1 MGRTRRFDRDEVIDE
16 VIALFWREGYA
27 GTSIGDIID
36 ETKLSRSSL
45 YHAFGSKDGLFAECV
60 TRYSDA
66 VDGPAL
72 QELSSSVLTQA
83 LYDFFDILIESYA
96 SPDTPAGCLG
106 ALSAIERGD
115 VLDQGG
121 EAIRKATLDLR
132 AALQARLEL
141 AVTNKDLPD
150 NADCETLSDL
160 LIVLVRGLAVVNR
173 TGTGPAQLRAVVKAG
188 LRILDNPPVLTN
200 S

>member
-1 MGRTRRFDRDEVIDE
+1 MGRTPRFDRNEIIDE
-16 VIALFWREGYA
+16 AIALFWREGYA
-27 GTSIGDIID
+27 GTSIGDIVD

-60 TRYSDA
+60 SRYSDA

-72 QELSSSVLTQA
+72 QALDAPGLRPSLSA
-83 LYDFFDILIESYA
+83 FFDALIDSYA

-115 VLDQGG
+115 VRDLGG
-121 EAIRKATLDLR
+121 DAIRKATWDLR
-132 AALQARLEL
+132 AALLARLERATL
-141 AVTNKDLPD
+141 EGELPSG
-150 NADCETLSDL
+150 ADCEALADL

-173 TGTGPAQLRAVVKAG
+173 TGTGPDRLRAAVTAA
-188 LRILDNPPVLTN
+188 LRVLDRPPLLTN
-200 S
+200 A